1 MQRLLPVWI
10 TGSNE
15 RPVTDVPRL
24 VLVIL
29 VIAFAIQITWHAT
42 KPLLN
47 PQAKPLPEPV
57 LSAQLQL
64 YGLGDPVAIA
74 KMTMLWLQAFDNQP
88 GISIPFRELDYH
100 KVTGWLE
107 NILTLDSKG
116 QYPLLAASRVYTQ
129 VPDEARQRLMLE
141 FVHEKFFE
149 DPDRRWPSLTHA
161 VYVAKHVLNDLP
173 LALRYAE
180 ALAEN
185 VTIEKAPFWVT
196 QMNIYVLEDMDEIES
211 AKILIG
217 GLIDSGAIKDEHEL
231 KFLMQRL
238 EQLEARDN

>member
-1 MQRLLPVWI
+1 MA
-10 TGSNE
+10 
-15 RPVTDVPRL
+15 DVPRL
-24 VLVIL
+24 ILVFL
-29 VIAFAIQITWHAT
+29 VIAFAIQITWHAA
-42 KPLLN
+42 KPLLD
-47 PQAKPLPEPV
+47 PEARPLPEP
-57 LSAQLQL
+57 LSAGQLQL
-64 YGLGDPVAIA
+64 YSLGDPLVVA
-74 KMTMLWLQAFDNQP
+74 KMIMLWLQAFDNQP

-100 KVTGWLE
+100 KVTGWLD

-141 FVHEKFFE
+141 FVYEKFFE

-180 ALAEN
+180 ALAHHVTVEN
-185 VTIEKAPFWVT
+185 IPHWVK
-196 QMNIYVLEDMDEIES
+196 QMHIYVLEDMDEIES
-211 AKILIG
+211 AKVLIG

-231 KFLMQRL
+231 RFLMQRL
-238 EQLEARDN
+238 ERLEAGEN